1 MSAVGQHDL
10 PGPILTVSASSNDFQ
25 TATYKWMRRISDFN
39 LGGQITSAIG
49 SL

>member
-1 MSAVGQHDL
+1 LAL
-10 PGPILTVSASSNDFQ
+10 SASSNDFQ
-25 TATYKWMRRISDFN
+25 TVAYQRMRRINDFN